1 MIKILTII
9 GARPQFIK
17 AAAIS
22 RAIRNHFASSIEEV
36 LVHTG
41 QHYDKALSSVFFDE
55 LKIPKEKYNLQIGSG
70 SHAEQTAKMLTEIE
84 KVALVEK
91 PDAILLYGDT
101 NSTLAAC
108 LVGIKLH
115 VDIIHVEAG
124 VRSYNKEFPEEVNRI
139 ICDHMASVLFVPS
152 DAGMESLGRENFK
165 VNELPQG
172 TINASNAA
180 VFRCGDI
187 MYDNTLYF
195 LDQINARGAATFE
208 KYSIPRENFILATM
222 HRPSNV
228 DQHDTLESILSAFN
242 TIIENHGKSIVL
254 PLHPRTKNIL
264 ENSESLSQLLQNDKL
279 HIIPPVSFLEMIEL
293 EKHADLVVTDS
304 GGVQKEA
311 YFMEKPCL
319 IMLDETPWVELV
331 ESNNA
336 LLVGS
341 DYQKIIDG
349 ADHFLNENSSLEFT
363 ALYGDGKT
371 SEFICEQLINIFS
384 NK

>member
-1 MIKILTII
+1 MVKILTII

-22 RAIRNHFASSIEEV
+22 RAIRNHFSSEINEV

-70 SHAEQTAKMLTEIE
+70 SHAEQTAKMILEIE
-84 KVALVEK
+84 KVVLEEK
-91 PDAILLYGDT
+91 PTAILLYGDT

-108 LVGIKLH
+108 LVAVKMHI
-115 VDIIHVEAG
+115 DIIHVEAG
-124 VRSYNKEFPEEVNRI
+124 VRSYNKKFPEEVNRL
-139 ICDHMASVLFVPS
+139 ICDHMASMLFVPS
-152 DAGMESLGRENFK
+152 DAGMNSLALENFATENPTGK
-165 VNELPQG
+165 LSS
-172 TINASNAA
+172 SNPA
-180 VFRCGDI
+180 VYRCGDI

-195 LDQINARGAATFE
+195 LDQINKRDKSTFD
-208 KYSIPRENFILATM
+208 KYAIPSSEYILATM

-228 DQHDTLESILSAFN
+228 DQEETLESILRAFN
-242 TIIENHGKSIVL
+242 DIIEQHNKSIVL

-264 ENSESLSQLLQNDKL
+264 SQSPKLSSYLENDRL
-279 HIIPPVSFLEMIEL
+279 HVISPVSFLEMIEL
-293 EKHADLVVTDS
+293 EKNADMVVTDS

-319 IMLDETPWVELV
+319 IMLDETPWTELV

-336 LLVGS
+336 RLVGS
-341 DYQKIIDG
+341 DYQLIIDG
-349 ADHFLNENSSLEFT
+349 ANYFLNENTDLNFPSM
-363 ALYGDGKT
+363 YGDGKT
-371 SEFICEQLINIFS
+371 SEFICQEIVNNF
-384 NK
+384 